1 MANLEYSATLG
12 RIKSGKIKTSQIGNS
27 PLWIVAQ
34 SYLGL
39 KRGQILVPNVTG
51 GYFFVLKE
59 MHSLLRQQG
68 YIVDGY
74 ESNEIPRCGSVFEA
88 LVSISQELGM
98 QGKLTDNNRRHLA
111 AKLDDAAFQIRGSA
125 GGKAEAKEELLQAI
139 EDCIQKVIGFKIR
152 DRVENAIRFLV
163 GRMEQ
168 IGTGIGPLIERRRSA
183 AFYYIA
189 QEERQLWRIAHTLRT
204 RMETTNKENVAAAL
218 ARDLESMRI
227 PKAQPFRQQVMS
239 ARTLTR
245 NTIAAIEASNPSYA
259 SRLLFCAIDH
269 LGFEPKTLKPKPRI
283 ESPV

>member
-1 MANLEYSATLG
+1 MALTYKATLAK
-12 RIKSGKIKTSQIGNS
+12 IESGQIDNSQIGNA
-27 PLWIVAQ
+27 PLWIIGRHR
-34 SYLGL
+34 GL
-39 KRGQILVPNVTG
+39 RRGQILVPNVTDG
-51 GYFFVLKE
+51 IFYVLKD
-59 MHSLLRQQG
+59 MFVLLRQQG
-68 YIVDGY
+68 HIIDGY
-74 ESNEIPRCGSVFEA
+74 EKNEIPQCGSIFEV
-88 LVSISQELGM
+88 LVNLSQNPGL
-98 QGKLTDNNRRHLA
+98 QDKLTSHNRLVIA
-111 AKLDDAAFQIRGSA
+111 LKLSDAASKIRGSA

-139 EDCIQKVIGFKIR
+139 EDCIQKVNSNKIR
-152 DRVENAIRFLV
+152 DRVENAIRFLI

-168 IGTGIGPLIERRRSA
+168 IGTSIGPLIERRRSA

-204 RMETTNKENVAAAL
+204 RINTTEKKNIATAL
-218 ARDLESMRI
+218 ERDLESMRI

-245 NTIAAIEASNPSYA
+245 SAIASIKVDNPTYA